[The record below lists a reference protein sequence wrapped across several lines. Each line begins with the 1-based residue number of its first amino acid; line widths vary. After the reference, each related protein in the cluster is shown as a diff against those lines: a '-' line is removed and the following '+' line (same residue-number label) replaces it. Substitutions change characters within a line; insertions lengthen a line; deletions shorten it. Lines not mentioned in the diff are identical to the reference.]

1 MSLELSPA
9 LLLDVLIAVLLVA
22 TIGYAVSLN
31 RKLARLRSDRGEMEA
46 VIARLI
52 EATDAAQSGLQGLR
66 ANADDMGKRL
76 QQGLEQS
83 RGRADELA
91 FLIERA
97 EAVSRRLDGAGT
109 AARAPRAERDAERGA
124 ERAAAPKAAPPA
136 EDAGL
141 LKSLRGVR

>member
-1 MSLELSPA
+1 MSLDLSLA
-9 LLLDVLIAVLLVA
+9 LLLDILIAVLLVA

-52 EATDAAQSGLQGLR
+52 EATDAAQAGLEGLR
-66 ANADDMGKRL
+66 VHANDVGARL
-76 QQGLEQS
+76 QKGLEQS

-97 EAVSRRLDGAGT
+97 EAVSRRLEGAAT
-109 AARAPRAERDAERGA
+109 AARAASKDTGA
-124 ERAAAPKAAPPA
+124 VRRAAPKAAPPA
-136 EDAGL
+136 EEDGL
-141 LKSLRGVR
+141 MKSLQGVR